1 MINLGKLFFL
11 NSKNNF
17 LQEEKEEKVT
27 YNWCHAIRAPLQN
40 VMNIPTSWDTVL
52 FHVINSGP
60 LSFSFM
66 ENVFILPI
74 NVPIHA
80 KNFLLTKNS
89 FTPVFNVI
97 LQFTSF
103 SAQ

>member
-27 YNWCHAIRAPLQN
+27 YNWCHAISSPLQI

-74 NVPIHA
+74 HA
-80 KNFLLTKNS
+80 TNFPLTKNS
-89 FTPVFNVI
+89 FH
-97 LQFTSF
+97 L
-103 SAQ
+103 